1 MSHVQAAAQPE
12 AAPAANVPTVPLI
25 PAQPAQPAQP
35 NFPVIVQS
43 LDTLSQE
50 VYLVPNTPVPMIGL
64 QEQLDQILQLIK
76 QIQASVT
83 AS

>member
-1 MSHVQAAAQPE
+1 MSHVQAAQPE
-12 AAPAANVPTVPLI
+12 AAPAANVPAVPLI
-25 PAQPAQPAQP
+25 PAQPAQP

-50 VYLVPNTPVPMIGL
+50 VDLVPNTPVIGL